1 MSAGKKSHELD
12 VAMANV
18 GNAGASRIGA
28 IVAEQVQNQETQDRW
43 VLSFSL
49 KELVFEGLPR
59 PSSDS
64 KILKPSLFF

>member
-1 MSAGKKSHELD
+1 MSADKKSHELD

-43 VLSFSL
+43 VLSFS
-49 KELVFEGLPR
+49 
-59 PSSDS
+59 
-64 KILKPSLFF
+64 

>member
-1 MSAGKKSHELD
+1 MRKQIKNVNSSILGSMSAGKKSHELD

-43 VLSFSL
+43 VLSFS
-49 KELVFEGLPR
+49 
-59 PSSDS
+59 
-64 KILKPSLFF
+64 